1 MRILSFF
8 MPNSFEDYH
17 SSMTLT
23 HCSPTAYL
31 CPYRSDLARAREAAL
46 RSFDDLAQLRADLNQ
61 TFTSSSTHFA
71 PKILSGESPSGVNKG
86 IGIGIGKGLDSCMGD
101 LNGSGLST
109 FSGIFPCNPPRGGME
124 NTATIL
130 QGSIVIA
137 EADALIM
144 SFRQSFL
151 APSSSSNAGMY
162 MSTSVQ
168 PDNTVK
174 KRSAIEEALEDRRSG
189 NALALD
195 GSILYSNDSNC
206 DMSGQ
211 FLPSEADNRGSG
223 ANSNTNNTHNK
234 SIKSRRDDSIDEF
247 EMFAFLEKY
256 SDRLADMVSD
266 KMIAKSIALEKS
278 YKTP

>member
-1 MRILSFF
+1 
-8 MPNSFEDYH
+8 
-17 SSMTLT
+17 MTLT
-23 HCSPTAYL
+23 HRFTTPTL
-31 CPYRSDLARAREAAL
+31 CPYHSDLARAREAAL
-46 RSFDDLAQLRADLNQ
+46 RSFDDLAELRADLNQ
-61 TFTSSSTHFA
+61 TVTSSSAHFA
-71 PKILSGESPSGVNKG
+71 PKILTGESPSGVNKG
-86 IGIGIGKGLDSCMGD
+86 MGKGLDSCMGD
-101 LNGSGLST
+101 LNGSGVST

-162 MSTSVQ
+162 MSTSAQ
-168 PDNTVK
+168 PGNTVK
-174 KRSAIEEALEDRRSG
+174 KRSAIEEALEDRRSS

-211 FLPSEADNRGSG
+211 FLPSEADNRGSS
-223 ANSNTNNTHNK
+223 ANNNSNNNHNK

-256 SDRLADMVSD
+256 TDRLADMVSD

>member
-1 MRILSFF
+1 
-8 MPNSFEDYH
+8 
-17 SSMTLT
+17 
-23 HCSPTAYL
+23 
-31 CPYRSDLARAREAAL
+31 
-46 RSFDDLAQLRADLNQ
+46 LNQ
-61 TFTSSSTHFA
+61 TVNSSSTHFA
-71 PKILSGESPSGVNKG
+71 PKILTGTGESPSGVSKG
-86 IGIGIGKGLDSCMGD
+86 IGIGMGKGIDSCMGD
-101 LNGSGLST
+101 LNGSGVST
-109 FSGIFPCNPPRGGME
+109 FSGIFPFNPPRGGME

-137 EADALIM
+137 EADALIL

-151 APSSSSNAGMY
+151 APSSSSNGGMY

-168 PDNTVK
+168 PDSSVK
-174 KRSAIEEALEDRRSG
+174 KRSAIEEALEDRRSS

-206 DMSGQ
+206 GMSGQ
-211 FLPSEADNRGSG
+211 YLHSEADNRGSG
-223 ANSNTNNTHNK
+223 ANNNTNNNNHNK
-234 SIKSRRDDSIDEF
+234 SIKSRRDDSVDEF

>member
-1 MRILSFF
+1 MTISSAF
-8 MPNSFEDYH
+8 MPNCFLERHFSIA
-17 SSMTLT
+17 LP
-23 HCSPTAYL
+23 HCFTTAYL
-31 CPYRSDLARAREAAL
+31 CPHHSDLARAREAAL
-46 RSFDDLAQLRADLNQ
+46 RSFDDLAELRADLNQ
-61 TFTSSSTHFA
+61 TVNSSSTHFP
-71 PKILSGESPSGVNKG
+71 PKVSTGESPCDVTTG
-86 IGIGIGKGLDSCMGD
+86 IGMGKGLDSCMGD
-101 LNGSGLST
+101 LNDSGVST

-168 PDNTVK
+168 PDSSVK
-174 KRSAIEEALEDRRSG
+174 KRDAIEEALEDRRSS

-195 GSILYSNDSNC
+195 GSILYSNDGNC
-206 DMSGQ
+206 EMSGQ

-223 ANSNTNNTHNK
+223 ANNNNNNNHNK
-234 SIKSRRDDSIDEF
+234 SMKSRRDDSVDEF

-266 KMIAKSIALEKS
+266 KMIAKSIAMEKS

>member
-1 MRILSFF
+1 MH
-8 MPNSFEDYH
+8 D
-17 SSMTLT
+17 LT
-23 HCSPTAYL
+23 TAYL
-31 CPYRSDLARAREAAL
+31 CTHHSDLARAREAAL
-46 RSFDDLAQLRADLNQ
+46 RSFDDLAELRADLNQ
-61 TFTSSSTHFA
+61 TVTSSSTHFA
-71 PKILSGESPSGVNKG
+71 PKILTGESPSGVNKG
-86 IGIGIGKGLDSCMGD
+86 IGMGIGMDSCMGD
-101 LNGSGLST
+101 LNGSGVST
-109 FSGIFPCNPPRGGME
+109 FSGVFPCNPPRGGME

-130 QGSIVIA
+130 QGSIVVA

-151 APSSSSNAGMY
+151 APSSSSSAGMY

-168 PDNTVK
+168 PDSSAK
-174 KRSAIEEALEDRRSG
+174 KRSAIEEALEDRRSS

-211 FLPSEADNRGSG
+211 YLPSEADNRGSG
-223 ANSNTNNTHNK
+223 ANNNNNSNHNK
-234 SIKSRRDDSIDEF
+234 SIKSRRDDSVDEF